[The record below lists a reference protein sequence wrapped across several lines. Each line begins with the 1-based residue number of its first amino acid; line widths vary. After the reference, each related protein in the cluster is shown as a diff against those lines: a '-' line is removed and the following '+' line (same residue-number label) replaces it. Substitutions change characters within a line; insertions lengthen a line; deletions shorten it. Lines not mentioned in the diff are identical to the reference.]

1 MAGPRQRTDRSLTVG
16 RVSDTSA
23 VSGQEAPSHQ
33 LPRLYIWVVTLAYF
47 GLTAATFAPLQNVI
61 PRMIENASTPS
72 AKAIDLGIVTGLGAL
87 AAVVA
92 NPLAGHISDRRASTD
107 NRAGTV
113 LIGIISGAVFLFLLG
128 RQHSIT
134 GITVFWVL
142 SEIGVNAVYASLPA
156 SIVDHVQP
164 DRWGAVWGLVG
175 TAQAMGLVVGFAFVG
190 AIFAGISSGINAVV
204 ILYVVTVVP
213 FTIVVARMPKIGGQ
227 SARTDLK
234 FLTELARHQ
243 GFRSV
248 WLGRFLVILANT
260 IALLYLY
267 YYLQDVIHYRNPGQ
281 GQLILVAIA
290 TIATA
295 AAAVI
300 AGRLADRSGHYRIY
314 VVQAVAAMAVAG
326 FVLAFIGTWAIA
338 IAAAL
343 ALGAGYGVVAS
354 AGQALSAKVLPDIAS
369 AGRDLGIMN
378 IANTVPQVIGPPVAA
393 GLIYLGTGYRG
404 LFAFAS
410 VLALLAAYIVYRIRM
425 PDQ

>member
-1 MAGPRQRTDRSLTVG
+1 MG
-16 RVSDTSA
+16 RVSDTSS
-23 VSGQEAPSHQ
+23 VSGQEAASHK
-33 LPRLYIWVVTLAYF
+33 LPRTYIWTVTLAYF

-61 PRMIENASTPS
+61 PRMIENAATPS

-92 NPLAGHISDRRASTD
+92 NPLAGHFSDRRASVD
-107 NRAGTV
+107 NRSGMV
-113 LIGIISGAVFLFLLG
+113 LAGIISGAVFLFFLG

-134 GITVFWVL
+134 GITVFWIL
-142 SEIGVNAVYASLPA
+142 SEIGVNAVYSSLPA

-164 DRWGAVWGLVG
+164 DRWGSVWGLVG
-175 TAQAMGLVVGFAFVG
+175 TAQALGLVVGFAFVG
-190 AIFAGISSGINAVV
+190 VVFAGISAGINSLV

-213 FTIVVARMPKIGGQ
+213 FTVVAARLPKIAGQ
-227 SARTDLK
+227 SSRTDMR
-234 FLTELARHQ
+234 FLAELAKHQ

-290 TIATA
+290 TVATA
-295 AAAVI
+295 AAAVV
-300 AGRLADRSGHYRIY
+300 AGRLADRSGRYRIY
-314 VVQAVAAMAVAG
+314 VVQAVLAMAVAG
-326 FVLAFIGTWAIA
+326 FVLAFVGTWAIA

-354 AGQALSAKVLPDIAS
+354 AGQALSAQVLPDIAS

-393 GLIYLGTGYRG
+393 ALIYLGTGYRG

-410 VLALLAAYIVYRIRM
+410 VMALLAAYIVYRIRM
-425 PDQ
+425 PGQ